1 MGAYMAFIIMNKKV
15 IMKVIVVLLLL
26 SSVWGGCS
34 YINKQVGIDDE
45 GPVEEF
51 LEGIIY
57 NQTGI
62 NMDLTPESPE
72 DIE

>member
-1 MGAYMAFIIMNKKV
+1 MAFIIMNKKV